1 MKKRLSFL
9 FYFFSALLFSQDY
22 VPLLDDYNEWQVTN
36 CYFGC
41 LTDVYYTDGDTIA
54 DGHNYKILDGYHF
67 ISRTILLREEI
78 LEKKVF
84 LNFIQATGNTE
95 YLLYDFSLNIDD
107 SIDMKN
113 PISPFLENAGYYN
126 LDSIIPRPLVNGNDY
141 RHFYFSPSESNI
153 VSTTNAIWI
162 EGAGSLSLITAP
174 SGEPDINGAGH
185 LSCFYKNGNYFYAN
199 LDSIDSCEPTIIL
212 NINESNYPL
221 SDVIVSSNNILNSC
235 HLINLENIKLIDI
248 YNINGKKVAS
258 YHNYGNKELKFDTTS
273 YQAGIYFII
282 VYTNQFK
289 KKTIKII
296 IE

>member
-1 MKKRLSFL
+1 MKKRLNFL
-9 FYFFSALLFSQDY
+9 FYFFSTLLFSQDY

-67 ISRTILLREEI
+67 ISRTILLREDI

-126 LDSIIPRPLVNGNDY
+126 LDSIIPRPLVNGSDY
-141 RHFYFSPSESNI
+141 RHFYLSPSESNI

-185 LSCFYKNGNYFYAN
+185 LSCFYKNGDYFYTN
-199 LDSIDSCEPTIIL
+199 LDSIDSCEPTVIL

-221 SDVIVSSNNILNSC
+221 SDIIVSSNNILNSC

-248 YNINGKKVAS
+248 YNINGKRVAS
-258 YHNYGNKELKFDTTS
+258 YHNNGNKELKFDTTS

-296 IE
+296 IQ

>member
-1 MKKRLSFL
+1 MKKRLNFL
-9 FYFFSALLFSQDY
+9 FYFFSTLLFSQDY

-67 ISRTILLREEI
+67 ISRTILLREDI

-126 LDSIIPRPLVNGNDY
+126 LDSIIPRPLVNGSDY
-141 RHFYFSPSESNI
+141 RHFYLSPSESNI

-185 LSCFYKNGNYFYAN
+185 LSCFYKNGDYFYTN
-199 LDSIDSCEPTIIL
+199 LDSIDSCEPTVIL

-221 SDVIVSSNNILNSC
+221 SDIIVSSNNILNSC

-248 YNINGKKVAS
+248 YNINGKRVAS
-258 YHNYGNKELKFDTTS
+258 YHNNGNKELKFDTTS

>member
-1 MKKRLSFL
+1 MKKRLNFL
-9 FYFFSALLFSQDY
+9 FYFFSTLLFSQDY

-41 LTDVYYTDGDTIA
+41 LTDVYYTDGDTIT

-67 ISRTILLREEI
+67 ISRTILLREDI

-126 LDSIIPRPLVNGNDY
+126 LDSIIPRPLVNGSDY
-141 RHFYFSPSESNI
+141 RHFYLSPSESNI

-185 LSCFYKNGNYFYAN
+185 LSCFYKNGDYFYTN
-199 LDSIDSCEPTIIL
+199 LDSIDSCEPTVIL

-221 SDVIVSSNNILNSC
+221 SDIIVSSNNILNSC

-258 YHNYGNKELKFDTTS
+258 YHNNGNKELKFDTTS

>member
-1 MKKRLSFL
+1 MKKRLNFL
-9 FYFFSALLFSQDY
+9 FYFFSTLLFSQDY

-67 ISRTILLREEI
+67 ISRTILLREDI

-141 RHFYFSPSESNI
+141 RHFYLSPSESNI

-185 LSCFYKNGNYFYAN
+185 LSCFYKNGDYFYTN
-199 LDSIDSCEPTIIL
+199 LDSIDSCEPTVIL

-221 SDVIVSSNNILNSC
+221 SDIIVSSNNILNSC

-248 YNINGKKVAS
+248 YNINGKRVAS
-258 YHNYGNKELKFDTTS
+258 YHNNGNKELKFDTTS